1 MITGGSNTLSVRV
14 DHPHYVKVFGFGNIK
29 QYPKQLGMYLKGS
42 KMIELLLQ
50 RKAQLK
56 ELYKKSPDIEL
67 VYRLREVELMI
78 KRYKKQIEA
87 EVDAAGFREELG
99 NLVVL
104 MTGLEAV

>member
-1 MITGGSNTLSVRV
+1 MYCTICIVIICSI
-14 DHPHYVKVFGFGNIK
+14 YNI
-29 QYPKQLGMYLKGS
+29 YNIYERLILTERNN
-42 KMIELLLQ
+42 MIELLLE

-56 ELYKKSPDIEL
+56 ELYKKTPDIEL

-78 KRYKKQIEA
+78 KRYKKLIEA

-104 MTGLEAV
+104 MAGLEAV

>member
-1 MITGGSNTLSVRV
+1 
-14 DHPHYVKVFGFGNIK
+14 
-29 QYPKQLGMYLKGS
+29 
-42 KMIELLLQ
+42 MIELLLQ

-56 ELYKKSPDIEL
+56 EMYRRQPDIDT
-67 VYRLREVELMI
+67 VIRLRENLIMI
-78 KRYKKQIEA
+78 RRYKRLLEA

>member
-1 MITGGSNTLSVRV
+1 MI
-14 DHPHYVKVFGFGNIK
+14 D
-29 QYPKQLGMYLKGS
+29 
-42 KMIELLLQ
+42 LLLQ

-56 ELYKKSPDIEL
+56 ELHKKSPDIEL

-78 KRYKKQIEA
+78 KRYKKLIEA

-104 MTGLEAV
+104 MTGLEAA

>member
-1 MITGGSNTLSVRV
+1 
-14 DHPHYVKVFGFGNIK
+14 
-29 QYPKQLGMYLKGS
+29 
-42 KMIELLLQ
+42 MIELLLQ

-78 KRYKKQIEA
+78 KRYKKQIEM

-99 NLVVL
+99 NLVAL
-104 MTGLEAV
+104 MTGLESVGQQVQERHKRNEQ

>member
-1 MITGGSNTLSVRV
+1 MI
-14 DHPHYVKVFGFGNIK
+14 D
-29 QYPKQLGMYLKGS
+29 
-42 KMIELLLQ
+42 LLLQ

-56 ELYKKSPDIEL
+56 ELHKKSPDIEL

-78 KRYKKQIEA
+78 KRYKKLIEA

-104 MTGLEAV
+104 MTGLESV

>member
-1 MITGGSNTLSVRV
+1 
-14 DHPHYVKVFGFGNIK
+14 
-29 QYPKQLGMYLKGS
+29 
-42 KMIELLLQ
+42 MIELLLQ

-78 KRYKKQIEA
+78 KRYKKQLEA

-99 NLVVL
+99 NLVAL
-104 MTGLEAV
+104 MSELEAV

>member
-1 MITGGSNTLSVRV
+1 
-14 DHPHYVKVFGFGNIK
+14 
-29 QYPKQLGMYLKGS
+29 
-42 KMIELLLQ
+42 MIELLLQ

-67 VYRLREVELMI
+67 FYRLREVQLMI
-78 KRYKKQIEA
+78 KRYKKQIEM

>member
-1 MITGGSNTLSVRV
+1 
-14 DHPHYVKVFGFGNIK
+14 
-29 QYPKQLGMYLKGS
+29 
-42 KMIELLLQ
+42 MIELLLQ

-78 KRYKKQIEA
+78 KRYKKLIEA

-104 MTGLEAV
+104 MSWIGGRMTQDEIIEMVRASCDKR

>member
-1 MITGGSNTLSVRV
+1 
-14 DHPHYVKVFGFGNIK
+14 
-29 QYPKQLGMYLKGS
+29 
-42 KMIELLLQ
+42 MIELLLQ

-78 KRYKKQIEA
+78 KRYKTQLEA

-99 NLVVL
+99 NLVAL
-104 MTGLEAV
+104 MSELEAV